1 MGHYAVIEI
10 GSNAVRM
17 ILGEKEDDSS
27 EKVLLSWSS
36 YFRLGQE
43 VFSKGNISV
52 GGCVMYNFSP
62 FPNLKKQHSV
72 T

>member
-27 EKVLLSWSS
+27 IKVLRSWSS
-36 YFRLGQE
+36 HFRLGQE
-43 VFSKGNISV
+43 VFQKGTYQSFQIHFAVSSKT
-52 GGCVMYNFSP
+52 P
-62 FPNLKKQHSV
+62 
-72 T
+72 